1 MILMRVA
8 VVAESFLPTVNG
20 VTNSVCRVLEH
31 LRRNGH
37 EALVICPGPAPE
49 SYAGFPVREVTA
61 FSYRQF
67 PVGLPT
73 AHLTQTLEEFD
84 PDVVHVAAP
93 FILGAYALTACERLD
108 LPSVAVYQT
117 DMAGFA
123 ARHGFPR
130 ASRGVWKWLRRVHEM
145 ADLTLAPS
153 RAAMSDLR
161 SNRVPRVR
169 LWSRGVDTVQFHPSR
184 REGAAALRLRQQV
197 APAGEVVVGYVGRLF
212 PEKRVERLTALAG
225 VAGLRLLVVGDGPS
239 RAVLERDIAEAGVSA
254 TFTGHLEGEALA
266 DAYAALDVFVHT
278 GTEETFG
285 QTLQEAMATRVP
297 VVAPDAGGPRDIVQH
312 GLTGYRYVAEDDA
325 GLRRHVGTLVD
336 DPGLRQRMGEAGRR
350 AVLPRSWEAVCDELL
365 AHYSS
370 VVEGHARLPGRRV
383 MDLSDSSVAELSG
396 R

>member
-1 MILMRVA
+1 MRVA

-31 LRRNGH
+31 LRRTGH

-123 ARHGFPR
+123 ARHGFAM

-145 ADLTLAPS
+145 ADVTLAPS
-153 RAAMSDLR
+153 RAAMADLR
-161 SNRVPRVR
+161 SHRVPRVR
-169 LWSRGVDTVQFHPSR
+169 LWSRGVDTVRFHPSR
-184 REGAAALRLRQQV
+184 RQGAAALVLRQRV
-197 APAGEVVVGYVGRLF
+197 APGGEVVVGYVGRLF

-225 VAGLRLLVVGDGPS
+225 VDGLRLLVVGDGPS
-239 RAVLERDIAEAGVSA
+239 RTALQRSLVDAGVRA
-254 TFTGHLEGEALA
+254 TFTGHLEGDALA

-312 GLTGYRYVAEDDA
+312 SLTGFRYAAEDDA
-325 GLRRHVGTLVD
+325 GLRRHVATLVAD
-336 DPGLRQRMGEAGRR
+336 AALRQRMGEAGRR
-350 AVLPRSWEAVCDELL
+350 EVLPRSWEAVCDELL
-365 AHYSS
+365 GHYAQ
-370 VVEGHARLPGRRV
+370 VVEDHDRVPARPVVDMSGAA
-383 MDLSDSSVAELSG
+383 VAELFS

>member
-1 MILMRVA
+1 MRVA

-31 LRRNGH
+31 LRDNGH

-123 ARHGFPR
+123 ARHGFAM

-161 SNRVPRVR
+161 SHRVPRVR

-184 REGAAALRLRQQV
+184 RDDTAALRLRQQV
-197 APAGEVVVGYVGRLF
+197 APGGEVVVGYVGRLF
-212 PEKRVERLTALAG
+212 PEKRVERLTALGG

-239 RAVLERDIAEAGVSA
+239 RAALERDIAEAGVRA
-254 TFTGHLEGEALA
+254 TFTGHLEGGALA

-312 GLTGYRYVAEDDA
+312 GLTGYRYPAEDDA
-325 GLRRHVGTLVD
+325 GLRRHVSTLVA
-336 DPGLRQRMGEAGRR
+336 DPALRQRMGEAGRR
-350 AVLPRSWEAVCDELL
+350 AVLPRSWQAVCEELL
-365 AHYSS
+365 GHYAAATD
-370 VVEGHARLPGRRV
+370 GHARLPGRRIV
-383 MDLSDSSVAELSG
+383 ELPDTSVAELSG

>member
-1 MILMRVA
+1 MRVA

-31 LRRNGH
+31 LERNGH
-37 EALVICPGPAPE
+37 EGLVICPGPAPE
-49 SYAGFPVREVTA
+49 SYAGAQVREVTA

-73 AHLTQTLEEFD
+73 AHLVQALEEFE

-93 FILGAYALTACERLD
+93 FILGAYGLTACERLD

-123 ARHGFPR
+123 FRHGFR
-130 ASRGVWKWLRRVHEM
+130 MASRGVWRWLRRVHEM

-153 RAAMSDLR
+153 RAAADDLR
-161 SNRVPRVR
+161 SNKVPRVR
-169 LWSRGVDTVQFHPSR
+169 LWGRGVDTELFAPAR
-184 REGAAALRLRQQV
+184 REGPGAERLR
-197 APAGEVVVGYVGRLF
+197 AGLARDGEVLVGYVGRLF

-225 VAGLRLLVVGDGPS
+225 VPGLRLVVVGDGPS
-239 RAVLERDIAEAGVSA
+239 RTGLEKALVEAGVPT
-254 TFTGHLEGEALA
+254 TFLGHLDGEALA

-285 QTLQEAMATRVP
+285 QTLQEAMASRVP
-297 VVAPDAGGPRDIVQH
+297 VVAPDVGGPRDIVDH
-312 GLTGYRYVAEDDA
+312 GVTGYRYDGEDDGAMRRQVAELVADPA
-325 GLRRHVGTLVD
+325 LRE
-336 DPGLRQRMGEAGRR
+336 RMGEAGRR
-350 AVLPRSWEAVCDELL
+350 AVVSRSWDAVCTQLL
-365 AHYSS
+365 GYYEEACRMH
-370 VVEGHARLPGRRV
+370 PTTPRRTV
-383 MDLSDSSVAELSG
+383 LDLSSVAGPDLLP

>member
-1 MILMRVA
+1 MRVA

-31 LRRNGH
+31 LQRHGH

-49 SYAGFPVREVTA
+49 SYAGAPVREVTA

-73 AHLTQTLEEFD
+73 AHLVQALEEFE

-93 FILGAYALTACERLD
+93 FILGAYGLTACERLD

-123 ARHGFPR
+123 YRHGFR
-130 ASRGVWKWLRRVHEM
+130 MASRGVWRWLRRVHEM

-153 RAAMSDLR
+153 TAAADDLR
-161 SNRVPRVR
+161 ANRVPRVR
-169 LWSRGVDTVQFHPSR
+169 LWGRGVDTELFAPAR
-184 REGAAALRLRQQV
+184 RERDGAQLLRASLARD
-197 APAGEVVVGYVGRLF
+197 GEVLVGYVGRLF

-225 VAGLRLLVVGDGPS
+225 VPGLRLVVVGDGPS
-239 RAVLERDIAEAGVSA
+239 RTGLGRSLVEAGVPT
-254 TFTGHLEGEALA
+254 TFLGHLGGEALA

-285 QTLQEAMATRVP
+285 QTLQEAMASRVP
-297 VVAPDAGGPRDIVQH
+297 VVAPDVGGPRDIVDH
-312 GLTGYRYVAEDDA
+312 GVTGFRYPGEDDA
-325 GLRRHVGTLVD
+325 ALRSQVADLVA
-336 DPGLRQRMGEAGRR
+336 DPALRERMGEAGRR
-350 AVLPRSWEAVCDELL
+350 AVLSRSWDAVCAQLL
-365 AHYSS
+365 EHY
-370 VVEGHARLPGRRV
+370 EQARLMHPTTARRTV
-383 MDLSDSSVAELSG
+383 LDLSGMAGTDLLP